1 MTFNRASCGVE
12 KLVKSQNITRK
23 GEINSVNKA
32 SQVRKEE
39 RNGLNVF
46 VSGKHEVSAL
56 FHFVFIGFSLR
67 FLCSLHVSNSK

>member
-1 MTFNRASCGVE
+1 
-12 KLVKSQNITRK
+12 
-23 GEINSVNKA
+23 
-32 SQVRKEE
+32 
-39 RNGLNVF
+39 LNVF